1 MFSLCVVY
9 IFARMAYPKPRP
21 HEYALK
27 VKRGT
32 SGLGLFAE
40 EKIPKGAF
48 VTEYWGELLTDKQAN
63 SRYGKY
69 LFQMDNGKTIDGA
82 TRKNVARYINHAC
95 KPNCEVNFYGNRI
108 FVEALRSIKPGE
120 EITYDYDTE
129 YFDAYI
135 KPKGC
140 KCATCKNKKP
150 SKNKAPR
157 GN

>member
-69 LFQMDNGKTIDGA
+69 LFQMDNGKTVDGA
-82 TRKNVARYINHAC
+82 TRKNIARYINHAC

-108 FVEALRSIKPGE
+108 FVEALRNIKPGE

-140 KCATCKNKKP
+140 KCATCTKRSPTQKK
-150 SKNKAPR
+150 
-157 GN
+157 G